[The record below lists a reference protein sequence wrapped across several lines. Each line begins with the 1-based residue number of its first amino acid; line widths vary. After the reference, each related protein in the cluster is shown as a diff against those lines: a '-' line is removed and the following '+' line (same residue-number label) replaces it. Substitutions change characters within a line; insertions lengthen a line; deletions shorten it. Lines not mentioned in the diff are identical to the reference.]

1 MRRQP
6 YHRKNLAAAI
16 RQHGREV
23 LENQGAA
30 QLSLR
35 QLAKFLDVT
44 PAAIYRHYPD
54 KAALLAQLHQ
64 DILADVTDQLAQGIL
79 TSPDAQTMLTRFV
92 TNLLTYAK
100 AHPQAIAFALTAP
113 WPVPQSLQTVLA
125 LYATQHHLTGVS
137 PQAVAAVWTF
147 LLGVLVQPQQPL
159 TVDWTVSAL
168 KKLVAIPTLKASD
181 SSETADNF

>member
-1 MRRQP
+1 
-6 YHRKNLAAAI
+6 
-16 RQHGREV
+16 
-23 LENQGAA
+23 
-30 QLSLR
+30 
-35 QLAKFLDVT
+35 
-44 PAAIYRHYPD
+44 
-54 KAALLAQLHQ
+54 
-64 DILADVTDQLAQGIL
+64 
-79 TSPDAQTMLTRFV
+79 MLTRFV

-100 AHPQAIAFALTAP
+100 AHPRAIAFALTAP

-147 LLGVLVQPQQPL
+147 LLGALVQPQQVL